1 MEERDTFAE
10 DMAKE
15 LDATIL
21 MLAERQADY
30 VERLGE
36 ERVAELE
43 EYQHLRLSG
52 DLPMREVE
60 EFERSLS
67 SHDRAWVTIFHRLNR
82 ARAQRVLL
90 GRVCMK
96 EIIDGKLPSLDDD

>member
-21 MLAERQADY
+21 MLSERQEEY
-30 VERLGE
+30 LNKLGE

-52 DLPMREVE
+52 ELHLREIE
-60 EFERSLS
+60 EFERTLS

-82 ARAQRVLL
+82 VRNQRVQL

-96 EIIDGKLPSLDDD
+96 EIIGGKLPTLDGD